1 MIWGSTT
8 RGIIVLYVTL
18 VLLCAR
24 CESNRP
30 CGVGWVLQ
38 LHVIDSAG
46 VEQFTGINE
55 SYIQVCAASKVGA
68 EVP

>member
-1 MIWGSTT
+1 MSTT
-8 RGIIVLYVTL
+8 RGSTVLYVTL
-18 VLLCAR
+18 VLIRAR
-24 CESNRP
+24 WESDRP
-30 CGVGWVLQ
+30 CAVGLVLQ
-38 LHVIDSAG
+38 LHVIDTAG

>member
-1 MIWGSTT
+1 M
-8 RGIIVLYVTL
+8 
-18 VLLCAR
+18 
-24 CESNRP
+24 
-30 CGVGWVLQ
+30 LQ
-38 LHVIDSAG
+38 LHVIDIAG